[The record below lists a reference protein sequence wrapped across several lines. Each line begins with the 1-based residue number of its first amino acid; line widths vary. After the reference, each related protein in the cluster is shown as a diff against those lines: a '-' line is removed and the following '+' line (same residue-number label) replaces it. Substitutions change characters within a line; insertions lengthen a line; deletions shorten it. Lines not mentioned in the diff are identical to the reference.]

1 MLMLF
6 SIGQW
11 SASNFNNIVI
21 FFFLIKSMLYIYIY
35 NIVRTFQGSGT
46 GVPEDINEVG
56 EKIGGD
62 SDREA
67 WSDAG

>member
-1 MLMLF
+1 
-6 SIGQW
+6 
-11 SASNFNNIVI
+11 
-21 FFFLIKSMLYIYIY
+21 MLYIYIY

-56 EKIGGD
+56 EKTGGD